1 MKIKNGFKLLSL
13 ILCFSILPVTE
24 SVAAIKNGGTCTKLN
39 AKKVFSGYNFKCVKS
54 GSKLVWRRGSRVD
67 SGSSNSAG
75 GITSPAPVT
84 SPDLEV
90 FWEGMSLKVRV
101 TTPRQTVMQA
111 ESISGVKSRVKF
123 GTVAVSKT
131 DSEYKT
137 STGNQ
142 TITFNWDLSSLW
154 NAFKLA
160 PWPITVEAELVNT
173 SGSGPANKKEI
184 DIPLLVSSPSLSP
197 TPTPLPSA
205 TQSTTP
211 KPSPTIAATPTPA
224 PTASAIPSP
233 SPSKSPEAS
242 PRESINQINSKRAAA
257 NYLSIL
263 SFSRKG
269 LIRQLEYEG
278 YSRTDAEYGVDAQVV
293 NWKEQAAK
301 SAASYIKLMPF
312 SYTGLLNQLIY
323 DGFTEEEAN
332 FGTSSTG
339 LTRTPIGPTATPQ
352 PSPSKSAASAEGGC
366 QVLSPAALPFGNQR
380 ITVTNVVWEKDQ
392 SGYVSA
398 LFTIRNDNS
407 MSLRLVQFTFYV
419 FSGNSIVNLAQT
431 LQGDNFFI
439 KDDNKF
445 NSVDGQRGA
454 WLPGQSRTFRLPTNE
469 ILDCSS
475 IRYSSSTFRVLQGIG
490 DS

>member
-1 MKIKNGFKLLSL
+1 MTESNAAVKNG
-13 ILCFSILPVTE
+13 E
-24 SVAAIKNGGTCTKLN
+24 TCTKRN
-39 AKKVFSGYNFKCVKS
+39 AQKVFGGYNFKCIKS
-54 GSKLVWRRGSRVD
+54 GSKLVWRRGSQVE
-67 SGSSNSAG
+67 SGASNSSG
-75 GITSPAPVT
+75 GITSPAPIT
-84 SPDLEV
+84 TPDLEV
-90 FWEGMSLKVRV
+90 FWEGMSLKVKV
-101 TTPRQTVMQA
+101 TTPRQTIMQA

-154 NAFKLA
+154 NTFKLA

-184 DIPLLVSSPSLSP
+184 DIPLLVASPTLSP

-211 KPSPTIAATPTPA
+211 KPSPSITATPTPA

-233 SPSKSPEAS
+233 SPSKTPETK
-242 PRESINQINSKRAAA
+242 PKESINQLNAKRAAA
-257 NYLSIL
+257 NYLSYS
-263 SFSRKG
+263 SFSRQG
-269 LIRQLEYEG
+269 LIKQLEYEG
-278 YSRTDAEYGVDAQVV
+278 YSRSDAVYGVDAQVV

-301 SAASYIKLMPF
+301 KAASYINTMPF
-312 SYTGLLNQLIY
+312 SYAGLLKQLIY
-323 DGFTEEEAN
+323 EGFTEEEAN
-332 FGTSSTG
+332 FGASSTG
-339 LTRTPIGPTATPQ
+339 LTRTPAGPTATPQ
-352 PSPSKSAASAEGGC
+352 PSPSKSAPSAKDGC

-380 ITVTNVVWEKDQ
+380 ITVTNIVWEKDQ

-398 LFTIRNDNS
+398 IFTIRNDNS

-431 LQGDNFFI
+431 LQGHNFFI
-439 KDDNKF
+439 KDDSKF
-445 NSVDGQRGA
+445 NSVDGQKGA
-454 WLPGQSRTFRLPTNE
+454 WLPGQSRNFRLPTNE

-475 IRYSSSTFRVLQGIG
+475 IRYSSSAFRVLQGIG
-490 DS
+490 DN